1 MRLISERLVVYFH
14 FVSIYCF
21 ECNTIIDCWSNGV
34 VGGEIVDALSALLGL
49 PDRLGAEHTA
59 AEIAQQPATWSG
71 TLALCRQ
78 TELRAFVG
86 GQAGSPVLLAGA
98 GTSDFIGRS
107 VERLLHR
114 RWGAPVHAVASTELL
129 TGMDDWLRTDEP
141 ALCISFSR
149 SGDSSEGVAVIE
161 EMRHRF
167 PRVAHLVI
175 TCNAQGA
182 MAKLMHG
189 QAQSYALV
197 LDPATNDRGLA
208 MTSSFSNMVVA
219 GQALAYLD
227 DLDGYGVMLQQLME
241 SAKSLLPRA
250 ADAAAGLA
258 KRGFTRVCFLGSG
271 ALRATAAESALKV
284 QELTA
289 GRIFTMSESF
299 LGLRHGPLSFI
310 DKQTLVVASIA
321 SDAQT
326 RSYESDLL
334 QELHDKKLGATIAV
348 TGFALTPK
356 LLEAANVALD
366 LGKGR
371 PHTLP
376 DALRPPLDV
385 IFGQLLGLFF
395 SLEAGLKPDT
405 PSPSGAISRVVS
417 HVKIHP
423 SQPVL
428 ELK

>member
-1 MRLISERLVVYFH
+1 
-14 FVSIYCF
+14 
-21 ECNTIIDCWSNGV
+21 
-34 VGGEIVDALSALLGL
+34 VDALSALLGL

-59 AEIAQQPATWSG
+59 REIAQQPETWAG
-71 TLALCRQ
+71 TLALCRGRQ
-78 TELRAFVG
+78 AGLRAFVA
-86 GQAGSPVLLAGA
+86 GQAGRPVLLAGA
-98 GTSDFIGRS
+98 GTSDFVGRS
-107 VERLLHR
+107 VERLLQR
-114 RWGAPVHAVASTELL
+114 RWRTPVHAVASTELL
-129 TGMDDWLRTDEP
+129 TGMDDWLRTDEG

-161 EMRHRF
+161 ELRRRF

-175 TCNAQGA
+175 TCNAKGA

-189 QAQSYALV
+189 QTQSCALV

-227 DLDGYGVMLQQLME
+227 DLDGYGAMLEQLAT
-241 SAKSLLPRA
+241 SAASLLPRA
-250 ADAAAGLA
+250 ADAAAKLA
-258 KRGFTRVCFLGSG
+258 KSGFTRVCFLGSG

-310 DKQTLVVASIA
+310 DRQTLVVAYLA
-321 SDAQT
+321 SGAGM
-326 RSYESDLL
+326 RSYEGDLL
-334 QELHDKKLGATIAV
+334 RELHDKRLGATIAV
-348 TGFALTPK
+348 TGFGLTPDI
-356 LLEAANVALD
+356 LEVADVALD
-366 LGKGR
+366 LGKGADA
-371 PHTLP
+371 PP

-385 IFGQLLGLFF
+385 IFGQLLGLFC

-405 PSPSGAISRVVS
+405 PSPTGAISRVVS

>member
-1 MRLISERLVVYFH
+1 
-14 FVSIYCF
+14 
-21 ECNTIIDCWSNGV
+21 
-34 VGGEIVDALSALLGL
+34 VDGLSALVGL
-49 PDRLGAEHTA
+49 RAGAEHTA
-59 AEIAQQPATWSG
+59 AEILQQPATWPG

-78 TELRAFVG
+78 GEVREFLA
-86 GQAGSPVLLAGA
+86 GQAGLPVLLAGA

-107 VERLLHR
+107 VERVLEQ
-114 RWGAPVHAVASTELL
+114 RWRTPVRAVASTELL
-129 TGMDDWLRTDEP
+129 TGMDEWVRTEDG

-149 SGDSSEGVAVIE
+149 SGDSSEGVAVME
-161 EMRHRF
+161 EMMRRF

-182 MAKLMHG
+182 MGKLAQQHS
-189 QAQSYALV
+189 QSYALV

-227 DLDGYGVMLQQLME
+227 DLDRYGVILQQLAE
-241 SAKSLLPRA
+241 SAASLLPRA
-250 ADAAAGLA
+250 TDAAAKLA
-258 KRGFTRVCFLGSG
+258 NCDFTRVCFLGSG
-271 ALRATAAESALKV
+271 ALKAAATESALKV

-310 DKQTLVVASIA
+310 DKQTLVVAYVA
-321 SDAQT
+321 TDART
-326 RSYESDLL
+326 RSYETDLL
-334 QELHDKKLGATIAV
+334 TELRDKKLGATIAV
-348 TGFALTPK
+348 TGFALPK
-356 LLEAANVALD
+356 EIRDCAEVALD
-366 LGKGR
+366 LDYDRGDGADA
-371 PHTLP
+371 PP
-376 DALRPPLDV
+376 DTLRPPLDV
-385 IFGQLLGLFF
+385 IFGQLLGLFC

-405 PSPSGAISRVVS
+405 PSPTGAISRVVS

-423 SQPVL
+423 ADPVP

>member
-1 MRLISERLVVYFH
+1 
-14 FVSIYCF
+14 
-21 ECNTIIDCWSNGV
+21 
-34 VGGEIVDALSALLGL
+34 VDALSALLGL

-59 AEIAQQPATWSG
+59 GEIAQQPATWPG

-78 TELRAFVG
+78 AELRAFLT
-86 GQAGSPVLLAGA
+86 GQAGGPVLLAGA

-107 VERLLHR
+107 VERLLQR
-114 RWGAPVHAVASTELL
+114 RWCRPVRAVASTELL
-129 TGMDDWLRTDEP
+129 TGMDDWLRTDEG

-161 EMRHRF
+161 EMKRRF

-182 MAKLMHG
+182 MAKLMHD
-189 QAQSYALV
+189 QPQSYALV
-197 LDPATNDRGLA
+197 LDPATNDRSLA

-227 DLDGYGVMLQQLME
+227 DLDGYGAILQQLAA

-250 ADAAAGLA
+250 ADAAAQLA
-258 KRGFTRVCFLGSG
+258 KGGFTRVCFLGAG

-289 GRIFTMSESF
+289 GGIFTMSQSF

-310 DKQTLVVASIA
+310 DKQTLVVAYLA
-321 SDAQT
+321 SDART
-326 RSYESDLL
+326 RSYECDLL
-334 QELHDKKLGATIAV
+334 RELHDKKLGATIAA
-348 TGFALTPK
+348 TGFALTPEI
-356 LLEAANVALD
+356 LEVANVALD
-366 LGKGR
+366 LGKSA
-371 PHTLP
+371 PP

-385 IFGQLLGLFF
+385 IFGQLLGLFC

-423 SQPVL
+423 SPVL

>member
-1 MRLISERLVVYFH
+1 
-14 FVSIYCF
+14 
-21 ECNTIIDCWSNGV
+21 
-34 VGGEIVDALSALLGL
+34 VDALSALLGL

-59 AEIAQQPATWSG
+59 REIAQQPETWAG
-71 TLALCRQ
+71 TLALCRGRQ
-78 TELRAFVG
+78 AGLRAFVA
-86 GQAGSPVLLAGA
+86 GQAGRPVLLAGA
-98 GTSDFIGRS
+98 GTSDFVGRS
-107 VERLLHR
+107 VERLLQR
-114 RWGAPVHAVASTELL
+114 RWRTPVHAVASTELL
-129 TGMDDWLRTDEP
+129 TGMNDWLRTDEG

-161 EMRHRF
+161 ELRRRF

-175 TCNAQGA
+175 TCNAKGA

-189 QAQSYALV
+189 QTQSCALV

-227 DLDGYGVMLQQLME
+227 DLDGYGAMLEQLAT
-241 SAKSLLPRA
+241 SAASLLPRA
-250 ADAAAGLA
+250 ADAAAKLA
-258 KRGFTRVCFLGSG
+258 KSGFTRVCFLGSG

-310 DKQTLVVASIA
+310 DRQTLVVAYLA
-321 SDAQT
+321 SGAGM
-326 RSYESDLL
+326 RSYEGDLL
-334 QELHDKKLGATIAV
+334 RELHDKRLGATIAV
-348 TGFALTPK
+348 TGFGLTPDI
-356 LLEAANVALD
+356 LEVADVALD
-366 LGKGR
+366 LGKGADA
-371 PHTLP
+371 PP

-385 IFGQLLGLFF
+385 IFGQLLGLFC

-405 PSPSGAISRVVS
+405 PSPTGAISRVVS

>member
-1 MRLISERLVVYFH
+1 
-14 FVSIYCF
+14 
-21 ECNTIIDCWSNGV
+21 
-34 VGGEIVDALSALLGL
+34 VDALSSLLGL
-49 PDRLGAEHTA
+49 SDRLGAEHTA
-59 AEIAQQPATWSG
+59 AEIAQQPKTWAG
-71 TLALCRQ
+71 TLKLGRGRQ
-78 TELRAFVG
+78 AELRAFVA
-86 GQAGSPVLLAGA
+86 GQVRVPVLLTGA
-98 GTSDFIGRS
+98 GTSDFVGRS
-107 VERLLHR
+107 VERLLQR
-114 RWGAPVHAVASTELL
+114 RWCTPVRAVASTELL

-161 EMRHRF
+161 EMRRRF

-175 TCNAQGA
+175 TCNTQGT

-189 QAQSYALV
+189 QPQSYALV

-227 DLDGYGVMLQQLME
+227 DLDGYAAMLEQLAA
-241 SAKSLLPRA
+241 SAESLLPRA
-250 ADAAAGLA
+250 ADAAAELA
-258 KRGFTRVCFLGSG
+258 KRGLTRVCFLGSG
-271 ALRATAAESALKV
+271 ALRATTAESALKV

-310 DKQTLVVASIA
+310 DRQTLVVAYVA
-321 SDAQT
+321 SDAGT
-326 RSYESDLL
+326 RSYEGDLL
-334 QELHDKKLGATIAV
+334 RELHDKQLGATIAA
-348 TGFALTPK
+348 TGFALAPDILK
-356 LLEAANVALD
+356 VADVALD
-366 LGKGR
+366 LGKSA
-371 PHTLP
+371 LP

-385 IFGQLLGLFF
+385 IFGQLLGLFC

-417 HVKIHP
+417 HVKIHT
-423 SQPVL
+423 SQPVP

>member
-1 MRLISERLVVYFH
+1 
-14 FVSIYCF
+14 
-21 ECNTIIDCWSNGV
+21 
-34 VGGEIVDALSALLGL
+34 VDGLSALLGL

-59 AEIAQQPATWSG
+59 AEIAQQPETWAG

-78 TELRAFVG
+78 AQLRAFVA
-86 GQAGSPVLLAGA
+86 GQAGFPVLLAGA

-107 VERLLHR
+107 VERLLER
-114 RWGAPVHAVASTELL
+114 RWHTTVRAVASTELL
-129 TGMDDWLRTDEP
+129 TGMDDWLRTEEG
-141 ALCISFSR
+141 AFCISFSR

-161 EMRHRF
+161 EMKRRF

-175 TCNAQGA
+175 TCNADGA

-208 MTSSFSNMVVA
+208 MTSSYSNMVVA
-219 GQALAYLD
+219 GQALAYLN
-227 DLDGYGVMLQQLME
+227 DLDGYGAMLKQLAE
-241 SAKSLLPRA
+241 SAESLLPRA
-250 ADAAAGLA
+250 ADAAAKLA
-258 KRGFTRVCFLGSG
+258 KSGFTRVCFLGSG
-271 ALRATAAESALKV
+271 ALAATAAESALKV

-289 GRIFTMSESF
+289 GRIFTMSQSF

-310 DKQTLVVASIA
+310 DKQTLVVAYLA
-321 SDAQT
+321 SDART

-334 QELHDKKLGATIAV
+334 SELHDKKLGATIAV
-348 TGFALTPK
+348 TGFALTPEILGVAK
-356 LLEAANVALD
+356 VALD
-366 LGKGR
+366 LGR
-371 PHTLP
+371 DTRSAPP

-385 IFGQLLGLFF
+385 IFGQLLGLFC

-423 SQPVL
+423 SAAPVL
-428 ELK
+428 EIK